1 MSTIKEVPE
10 PKISPYLQFLYGL
23 FNFLLLGVMVFSF
36 LSVGGFTAFPG
47 SHVSNTTD
55 SPRAQTE
62 LPKAVAVQGLK
73 LVGSGN
79 ERNTWRAPD
88 RVPQCSMDSCFNYS
102 RCDDM
107 EELLVYHYEAANSPS
122 WLFKDALK
130 RSRYYTTDPEK
141 ACLFLVTVDR
151 RLEDYGSALKSLPH
165 WNNGLN
171 HIIVSIADNW
181 VKSKTVAGSD
191 SIEMASTMTS
201 ITHQTTYR
209 SGFDISAPVP
219 QRKFYSG
226 LQTLKALDRKYFLT
240 FKGTRY
246 LQDSGAGGFRSNP
259 VLRRM
264 HNGDD
269 IIVATTCKQV
279 FKKQNILTFRFL
291 FGILISGSM
300 LKPNSSQLV
309 SLPFV
314 ILMSFLSLMFCVQA
328 TVNSASPGLPE
339 VKAECEKDQSIY
351 NHYKFDDLMN
361 STFGLIPAG
370 RGPSS
375 YRLLEVLSAGSIPV
389 VISDNFVLPFDS
401 LIEWRR
407 CLFVFPTSQTQ
418 RTVPTLRSL
427 NKEEI
432 ESRQDYC
439 RFIYREFFMDD
450 AKVVVTTAMAL
461 KARFFGVL
469 PKLIPTVP
477 LPPRP
482 LNSEQPILKSL

>member
-1 MSTIKEVPE
+1 MNPEFDKKNLADQCDQAKEMSTIKEAPE

-36 LSVGGFTAFPG
+36 LSVGGLTAFPG

-55 SPRAQTE
+55 SPRAQPE
-62 LPKAVAVQGLK
+62 LPRAVAVQGLK

-181 VKSKTVAGSD
+181 VKSKTVAGSE

-209 SGFDISAPVP
+209 SGFDISVPVP

-226 LQTLKALDRKYFLT
+226 LQPLKALDRKYFLT

-246 LQDSGAGGFRSNP
+246 LQESGAGGFRSNP

-269 IIVATTCKQV
+269 IVVATTCK
-279 FKKQNILTFRFL
+279 
-291 FGILISGSM
+291 
-300 LKPNSSQLV
+300 
-309 SLPFV
+309 
-314 ILMSFLSLMFCVQA
+314 QA

-439 RFIYREFFMDD
+439 RFIYREFFVDD
-450 AKVVVTTAMAL
+450 AKVVDTTAMAL